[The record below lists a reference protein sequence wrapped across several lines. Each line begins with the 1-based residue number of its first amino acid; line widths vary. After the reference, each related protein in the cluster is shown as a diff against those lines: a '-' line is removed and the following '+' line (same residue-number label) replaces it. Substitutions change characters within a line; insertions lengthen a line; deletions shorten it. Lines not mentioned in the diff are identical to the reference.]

1 MSVNEIKYYTG
12 TFLFFFSENGE
23 CLWENIFDM
32 VGIY

>member
-12 TFLFFFSENGE
+12 TFHFFPRMRE